1 MEYPFIVISDYVR
14 WIIYTGNRIKIH
26 PETSV
31 PKKTK
36 VTLNEK
42 WKKQLSGYSPVINE
56 DSFYQ
61 DDTRHKHSVNPMFN
75 V

>member
-1 MEYPFIVISDYVR
+1 MYPFIVISDCVR

-31 PKKTK
+31 SIKPRA
-36 VTLNEK
+36 TLNEK
-42 WKKQLSGYSPVINE
+42 WKKKLSGYYPIINE

-61 DDTRHKHSVNPMFN
+61 HDEMTEHAVNPMLK
-75 V
+75 